1 VLTGIAWDHINV
13 FPTFPKYVEQFEI
26 FVKSIQ
32 YGGNLF
38 WYEGDE
44 HLKKISRANPDI
56 KSESYGKIDV
66 VEENGKYCVV
76 RGDKKYVLNV
86 FGDHNFQN
94 INAAYKVCEKLGVK
108 DDIFWSAM
116 ETFEGAAKRL
126 QLVKETDDSAF
137 YIDFAHAPSKL
148 KATVNAL
155 KQKYPKRKL
164 IACIELHTFSS
175 LQKNFIPQYNGAMD
189 NADTAIVYY
198 NREVLKHK
206 QLPDIP
212 EEYVK
217 ESFGGKVMVFT
228 DTVKLQEYLRTTD
241 CHGTNYLMMS
251 SGNFNG
257 VDFKK
262 LADEII

>member
-1 VLTGIAWDHINV
+1 
-13 FPTFPKYVEQFEI
+13 
-26 FVKSIQ
+26 
-32 YGGNLF
+32 
-38 WYEGDE
+38 
-44 HLKKISRANPDI
+44 
-56 KSESYGKIDV
+56 
-66 VEENGKYCVV
+66 
-76 RGDKKYVLNV
+76 
-86 FGDHNFQN
+86 
-94 INAAYKVCEKLGVK
+94 
-108 DDIFWSAM
+108 M

-155 KQKYPKRKL
+155 KQKYPNRKL

-189 NADTAIVYY
+189 KADTAIVYY

-217 ESFGGKVMVFT
+217 ESFGGKVTVFT
-228 DTVKLQEYLRTTD
+228 DTNKLQDYLRSTD

>member
-1 VLTGIAWDHINV
+1 MILTNFATVITKVTKMGDISKYIN
-13 FPTFPKYVEQFEI
+13 F
-26 FVKSIQ
+26 KS
-32 YGGNLF
+32 
-38 WYEGDE
+38 GD
-44 HLKKISRANPDI
+44 
-56 KSESYGKIDV
+56 
-66 VEENGKYCVV
+66 NGA
-76 RGDKKYVLNV
+76 
-86 FGDHNFQN
+86 
-94 INAAYKVCEKLGVK
+94 I
-108 DDIFWSAM
+108 
-116 ETFEGAAKRL
+116 
-126 QLVKETDDSAF
+126 
-137 YIDFAHAPSKL
+137 
-148 KATVNAL
+148 VNAL

-189 NADTAIVYY
+189 KADTAIVYY

-217 ESFGGKVMVFT
+217 ECFGGNVTVYT
-228 DTVKLQEYLRTTD
+228 DTNKLQDYLRSTD

-262 LADEII
+262 LAEELKSTKKEKKTRKSKKNIEECTVDDVKLK